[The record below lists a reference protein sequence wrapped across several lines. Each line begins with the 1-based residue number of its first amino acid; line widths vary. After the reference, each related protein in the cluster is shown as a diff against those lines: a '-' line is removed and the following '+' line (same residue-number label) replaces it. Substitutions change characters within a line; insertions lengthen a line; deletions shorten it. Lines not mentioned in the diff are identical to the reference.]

1 MCPAT
6 VGQPAPRLLKS
17 IPTRAEF
24 RNRLCL
30 LPESYNRAGLGG
42 RAIGGPRLHQPPPLV
57 EQVAAPVG
65 RLGRVLDHVSKASF
79 ANLIGEIGAFG
90 CPIA

>member
-1 MCPAT
+1 VPGDGWPT
-6 VGQPAPRLLKS
+6 GRAPVEIYSDASR
-17 IPTRAEF
+17 F
-24 RNRLCL
+24 RNRLRL
-30 LPESYNRAGLGG
+30 LPESYNRAGLGD
-42 RAIGGPRLHQPPPLV
+42 RAVGGPRLHQPPPLV